1 MDFEILKKRVLP
13 FFIEYYG
20 EEYQAI
26 IEERL
31 SKVVPLFYTSIDA
44 RERMMHLKQKCKKGE
59 LTLEFLEKNGI
70 KVSDEIKKDL
80 INGYTYQLSD
90 IPEVASLLNKYF
102 GSLTYEYGNAIN
114 VYNISRV
121 ALEDDY
127 LLEKAVM
134 ALNNFGINC
143 EKSYYN
149 EWLKSEEALE
159 LFKEIDF
166 ELNIIKGLD
175 RKYEEFNKKFSSL
188 EIECVQASKIKE
200 ELRQKYLW
208 DYLTAIRNY
217 LSPRD
222 QNLVDNRKKSY
233 MLEVTNLVGDIGYN
247 GLISSMGRESLR
259 KIADENESSWII
271 EGIKEKQSIFRRK
284 VKSYPSLANLTQ
296 DEIDNLII
304 LKHEYDKKFTEEYLY
319 KTSNL
324 KVLEDQIKAMNLATD
339 IDMNMETFE
348 TNLICISIGYSRDDK
363 LIPFLVFSPEY
374 CLSNYADVSFIH
386 ELNHAIELSLIDY
399 KARISKTGWDIVDD
413 KLSDNVRRPYEL
425 ISEGINQLIAIDITK
440 SMHNHGVFLFDN
452 PKTAEEKGGTS
463 YEEFAW
469 LVAPMLEKY
478 HDEVIASRI
487 GSSMQ
492 PLLDI
497 IGQEAFLKLNFL
509 IKRFTELPYHKM
521 LEDLRNNRNTE
532 LVAIRSDIINSAKEI
547 YSKIASKKI

>member
-31 SKVVPLFYTSIDA
+31 SKVVPLFYTSVDA
-44 RERMMHLKQKCKKGE
+44 RERMMQLKQKCKKGE

-70 KVSDEIKKDL
+70 KVSNEVKKSL
-80 INGYTYQLSD
+80 LEGYTYQLSD

-114 VYNISRV
+114 VYDISRV
-121 ALEDDY
+121 ALDDEN
-127 LLEKAVM
+127 LLDKAVM

-175 RKYEEFNKKFSSL
+175 RKYEEYNKKFSSL
-188 EIECVQASKIKE
+188 EIECMQASKIKE

-208 DYLTAIRNY
+208 DYLTEIRNY

-247 GLISSMGRESLR
+247 GLISSMGRESLK

-271 EGIKEKQSIFRRK
+271 EGIKEKQSIFKRI
-284 VKSYPSLANLTQ
+284 VKNYPSLANLTQ

-304 LKHEYDKKFTEEYLY
+304 LKHEYDKKFKEEYLY

-324 KVLEDQIKAMNLATD
+324 KGLEDQIKMMNLATD

-348 TNLICISIGYSRDDK
+348 TNLICISMGYSQDDK
-363 LIPFLVFSPEY
+363 LIPFLVFSPEH
-374 CLSNYADVSFIH
+374 CLPNYVDICFIH
-386 ELNHAIELSLIDY
+386 ELNHAIELSLIDS

-413 KLSDNVRRPYEL
+413 KLNDNVRRPYEL

-452 PKTAEEKGGTS
+452 PKTAKEKGGTS

-497 IGQEAFLKLNFL
+497 IGQETFLKLNFL

>member
-44 RERMMHLKQKCKKGE
+44 RERMMRSEQKYKKGE

-70 KVSDEIKKDL
+70 KISNEVKKSL
-80 INGYTYQLSD
+80 LEGYTYQLSD

-114 VYNISRV
+114 VYDISRV

-149 EWLKSEEALE
+149 EWLKSEEALK

-166 ELNIIKGLD
+166 ELNIIKDLD
-175 RKYEEFNKKFSSL
+175 RKYEEYNKNFSSL
-188 EIECVQASKIKE
+188 EIECMQASKIKE

-208 DYLTAIRNY
+208 DYLTEIRNY

-233 MLEVTNLVGDIGYN
+233 MLEVTNLVGDICYN
-247 GLISSMGRESLR
+247 GLISSMGCESLR
-259 KIADENESSWII
+259 KIADENESSWIK
-271 EGIKEKQSIFRRK
+271 ESLKEKQSIFRRE

-304 LKHEYDKKFTEEYLY
+304 LKHEYDKKFKEEYLY

-324 KVLEDQIKAMNLATD
+324 KVLEDQIKMMNLVTD

-348 TNLICISIGYSRDDK
+348 TNLICISMGYSQDDK
-363 LIPFLVFSPEY
+363 LIPFLVFSPEH
-374 CLSNYADVSFIH
+374 CLPNYVDVSFIH
-386 ELNHAIELSLIDY
+386 ELNHAIELSLIDS

-413 KLSDNVRRPYEL
+413 KLNDNVRRPYEL

-452 PKTAEEKGGTS
+452 PKTAKEKGGTS

-497 IGQEAFLKLNFL
+497 IGQETFLKLNFL

>member
-1 MDFEILKKRVLP
+1 MNFENLKKRVLP

-44 RERMMHLKQKCKKGE
+44 RERMMRSEQKYKKGE
-59 LTLEFLEKNGI
+59 LTLEFLERNGI

-80 INGYTYQLSD
+80 MYGYTYQLSN

-114 VYNISRV
+114 VYDISRV

-127 LLEKAVM
+127 LLTKAVM
-134 ALNNFGINC
+134 ALNKFGINC

-166 ELNIIKGLD
+166 ELDIIKDLD
-175 RKYEEFNKKFSSL
+175 RKYEEYNKQFSSL
-188 EIECVQASKIKE
+188 VIECMQASKIKE

-208 DYLTAIRNY
+208 DYLTEIRNY

-222 QNLVDNRKKSY
+222 QNLVDNRKNSNK
-233 MLEVTNLVGDIGYN
+233 LEVTNLVGDIGYTD
-247 GLISSMGRESLR
+247 LISSMGRESLR
-259 KIADENESSWII
+259 KIADKNESSWII
-271 EGIKEKQSIFRRK
+271 EGIKENQSNFRRK
-284 VKSYPSLANLTQ
+284 VESYPSLANLTQ

-304 LKHEYDKKFTEEYLY
+304 LKHEYDEKFRKEYLY

-348 TNLICISIGYSRDDK
+348 TNLICISMGYSQDDK
-363 LIPFLVFSPEY
+363 LIPFLVFSSEH
-374 CLSNYADVSFIH
+374 CLPNYADVSFIH
-386 ELNHAIELSLIDY
+386 ELNHAIELSLIDS

-413 KLSDNVRRPYEL
+413 KLNDNVRRPYEL

-452 PKTAEEKGGTS
+452 PKTAREKYGTS
-463 YEEFAW
+463 YENFAC
-469 LVAPMLEKY
+469 LIAPMLEKY

-547 YSKIASKKI
+547 YDKIASKKI